1 MNVLLMFDENNLKIN
16 RFFFIFYWMDVFVED
31 LSFIIKSVIVSLVIS
46 LIYKFCM
53 EMFIY

>member
-31 LSFIIKSVIVSLVIS
+31 LSFILKSVIVSLVIS

-53 EMFIY
+53 EMFI